1 MSLLMSLT
9 FSDKLNRQKET
20 TEGRDFISLWG
31 NLLSLARHAICALI
45 WESIAYSGS
54 SGLDGDT
61 ECCKI

>member
-1 MSLLMSLT
+1 MTLLMSLT

-31 NLLSLARHAICALI
+31 NLLSPARHAICALI